1 MIERASLLGD
11 LRRQLKRLEQDLAER
26 AESDPVTAAALE
38 EEYRAAQEAGRTGDT
53 FRVWRDGA
61 LTQAAVA
68 WLLGCVFVRFAEDNG
83 LIESPL
89 IAGPGERNASA
100 ADRQTLYFR
109 AHPIDSDRDYL
120 LDIFT
125 EAGNLPG
132 MAQLYDRERNPVWR
146 HGISGDAAR
155 DLLAFWR
162 AVDPDTGALRHDFT
176 DPEWDTRFLG
186 DLYQDLSD
194 EAKKRFALLQTP
206 EFVEE
211 FILDRTLT
219 PALDEFGLAGLRLI
233 DPACG
238 SGHFLLGAFPRL
250 LCEWFSREPDTPE
263 RVLVQRA
270 LDAVCGV
277 DVNPFAAAIA
287 SFRLLVAAL
296 RASRIER
303 LRDAPAFEVHV
314 VAGDS
319 LLHGR
324 RFDELDLGSG
334 AEQLAGREEF
344 GHAFLAEDL
353 DALNRILGQRY
364 HVVVGNPPYITVKD
378 GAVNRLYRG
387 RYSTCHRQYSLAV
400 PFTERFFGLAQPGE
414 GSGRAGYVG
423 LITAN
428 SFMKREFGKKLI
440 ESFLPRVD
448 LTHVIDTSGAYI
460 PGHGTPTVILLGR
473 HRAPVGDVVR
483 TVMGVR
489 GEPSTPRDPSRG
501 QVWSAIVGQVD
512 VANSESDWVSSEDL
526 ARGTFSAHPW
536 SIGGGGANALK
547 EHLDARAAN
556 VLEDVVHEIGF
567 GALTREDDVY
577 LVSKEVLRRVGIE
590 PQFVK
595 SSVAGEMV
603 RDWAITE
610 PIDALW
616 PYGETSLDARKSD
629 AILKFLWNYRRQLC
643 ERVAYGHS
651 QIERGL
657 KWYEY
662 SMFFKDRYNI
672 PLSIVFSF
680 VSTYNHFVLD
690 RGGILFKR
698 TAPVIKLAADAT
710 EADHLILL
718 GLLNSSSGCFWM
730 KQTFHNKGGG
740 GIGGGLASEEWEQFY
755 EYTGTGLKQ
764 FPLPTNPP
772 NALAEALDR
781 LAAERQTH
789 LPAQLADHFPMTPAE
804 LDAHRDTAANLL
816 ARMIAL
822 QEELDWE
829 SYRLYAVIDEDCR
842 YGGRLPTDDLPPAT
856 PTNPDAS
863 DTTAAHDRTPSTA
876 PAPALPTDSNASRPA
891 AAREHLSSGMLA
903 PATSTS
909 TDPHAPDTGNRREPP
924 APVPDEPASGL
935 SISDHRH
942 TAGGPASGAPHTT
955 SEEPGSDADASNTGN
970 QREPPPLALGERAF
984 EIVMARR
991 MAAGELET
999 TWFTRHGST
1008 PTTELPAHWPADYRA
1023 LVERR
1028 IELIHSDRFIGLL
1041 EKPEYKRRWN
1051 VEPWRDQ
1058 EQRALRNWLLDRLE
1072 SPAYWPELRLATV
1085 RTLAERAAT
1094 DTDFHQVA
1102 ARYAGHQGIDLASL
1116 VAALVE
1122 AEGVPALPAQRYKP
1136 SGLAKRADW
1145 ERTWELQRREDE
1157 IDAEVATTTIRS
1169 EDETEAD
1176 YAARLRAEQQRRKQE
1191 ALGDLAP
1198 PPPKYRSADFR
1209 KPAWWRLRG
1218 ALDVP
1223 KERFVSFPQMSRDT
1237 DPTLLVGWA
1246 GWTALELCWAVA
1258 AYCTEVTEQDGWPPE
1273 RLTPLLAVLQENL
1286 PWLKQWHNEIDPEY
1300 NQRLGDFFET
1310 FLHSQLADLG
1320 LTESDLRSWTP
1331 AKSG

>member
-1 MIERASLLGD
+1 MIERASLLED

-26 AESDPVTAAALE
+26 AESDPAMAAALE

-53 FRVWRDGA
+53 FRVWRGGA

-120 LDIFT
+120 LDVFA

-250 LCEWFSREPDTPE
+250 LREWFSREPDTPE

-270 LDAVCGV
+270 LDGVCGV

-287 SFRLLVAAL
+287 RFRLLVATL

-303 LRDAPAFEVHV
+303 LKDTPAFEIHV
-314 VAGDS
+314 AAGDS

-324 RFDELDLGSG
+324 RLGELDFGG
-334 AEQLAGREEF
+334 EAEQLSRREGF

-353 DALNRILGQRY
+353 DTLNRILGQRY
-364 HVVVGNPPYITVKD
+364 HVVVGNPPYVTVKD
-378 GAVNRLYRG
+378 KAVNRLYRD
-387 RYSTCHRQYSLAV
+387 RYDTCYMKYALSA
-400 PFTERFFGLAQPGE
+400 PFAERFFDLAIRG
-414 GSGRAGYVG
+414 GAGAGYVG
-423 LITAN
+423 QITSN
-428 SFMKREFGKKLI
+428 SFMKREFGRKLI
-440 ESFLPRVD
+440 EKLFPTVD
-448 LTHVIDTSGAYI
+448 LTDVIDTSGAYI
-460 PGHGTPTVILLGR
+460 PGHGTPTVILIGRNRPPISDSVRAVLGI
-473 HRAPVGDVVR
+473 
-483 TVMGVR
+483 R
-489 GEPSTPRDPSRG
+489 GEPEIPYDPANG
-501 QVWSAIVGQVD
+501 KVWKAVLTQIDSPGSESEWISVAD
-512 VANSESDWVSSEDL
+512 VAHD
-526 ARGTFSAHPW
+526 TFHQHPW
-536 SIGGGGANALK
+536 SIGGGGIQALQ
-547 EHLDARAAN
+547 DW
-556 VLEDVVHEIGF
+556 LESASSQTLGDIAV
-567 GALTREDDVY
+567 D
-577 LVSKEVLRRVGIE
+577 VGITAVTGE
-590 PQFVK
+590 DGLFIAGDPA
-595 SSVAGEMV
+595 VARRLGVEHTRRLVIGDNV
-603 RDWAITE
+603 RDWTASFLVAVWLYDDDFRLFDLNNLPGT
-610 PIDALW
+610 ARYFW
-616 PYGETSLDARKSD
+616 KYRTSISSRKRFGTPM
-629 AILKFLWNYRRQLC
+629 L
-643 ERVAYGHS
+643 
-651 QIERGL
+651 ERGL
-657 KWYEY
+657 TWYEY
-662 SMFFKDRYNI
+662 QELYTKKLRRS
-672 PLSIVFSF
+672 LSITFAEVA
-680 VSTYNHFVLD
+680 THNHFVLD
-690 RGGILFKR
+690 RGGKVFKQ
-698 TAPVIKLAADAT
+698 TAPVIKLRTDAT
-710 EADHLILL
+710 ETDYLALV
-718 GLLNSSSGCFWM
+718 GLLNSSVACFWM
-730 KQTFHNKGGG
+730 KLTFHNKGSTVDTHG
-740 GIGGGLASEEWEQFY
+740 ARQTTDAFKNFY
-755 EYTGTGLKQ
+755 QYAGTGLKK
-764 FPLPTNPP
+764 FPLPANRPA
-772 NALAEALDR
+772 ALSKALDR
-781 LAAERQTH
+781 LAAERQAH
-789 LPAQLADHFPMTPAE
+789 LPAQLADRFPMAPAE
-804 LDAHRDTAANLL
+804 LDAHRDTAADLL

-829 SYRLYAVIDEDCR
+829 CYRLYAVIDEDRR
-842 YGGRLPTDDLPPAT
+842 YGGRLPTDSLPPAT
-856 PTNPDAS
+856 PTDSDAS

-876 PAPALPTDSNASRPA
+876 RAPALPTDSNASRSA

-955 SEEPGSDADASNTGN
+955 SEEPGSDADDSNTGN
-970 QREPPPLALGERAF
+970 HREPPPLALGERAF

-1008 PTTELPAHWPADYRA
+1008 PITELPAHWPDDYRA

-1051 VEPWRDQ
+1051 VEPWHAQ

-1072 SPAYWPELRLATV
+1072 SPAYWPEPRPATV

-1102 ARYAGHQGIDLASL
+1102 ARYAGHQGVDLAPL
-1116 VAALVE
+1116 VAELVE
-1122 AEGVPALPAQRYKP
+1122 AESVPALPVQRYKP

-1169 EDETEAD
+1169 EDESEAD
-1176 YAARLRAEQQRRKQE
+1176 YAARLRAEQQRRKRE

-1209 KPAWWRLRG
+1209 KPTWWRLR
-1218 ALDVP
+1218 AAP
-1223 KERFVSFPQMSRDT
+1223 STSR
-1237 DPTLLVGWA
+1237 
-1246 GWTALELCWAVA
+1246 
-1258 AYCTEVTEQDGWPPE
+1258 
-1273 RLTPLLAVLQENL
+1273 
-1286 PWLKQWHNEIDPEY
+1286 
-1300 NQRLGDFFET
+1300 
-1310 FLHSQLADLG
+1310 
-1320 LTESDLRSWTP
+1320 RS
-1331 AKSG
+1331 ASSASRR

>member
-26 AESDPVTAAALE
+26 AESDPAMAAALE

-68 WLLGCVFVRFAEDNG
+68 WLLGCVFVRFAEDND

-120 LDIFT
+120 LDVFA
-125 EAGNLPG
+125 EAGSLPG

-176 DPEWDTRFLG
+176 DTEWDTRFLG

-194 EAKKRFALLQTP
+194 DAKKRFALLQTP

-250 LCEWFSREPDTPE
+250 LREWFSREPDTPE

-270 LDAVCGV
+270 LDGVCGV
-277 DVNPFAAAIA
+277 DVNPFAAAVA
-287 SFRLLVAAL
+287 RFRLLVAAL

-400 PFTERFFGLAQPGE
+400 PFTERFFGLALPGE

-489 GEPSTPRDPSRG
+489 GEPSTPVEPACG
-501 QVWSAIVGQVD
+501 LVWQSITSQIDLDG
-512 VANSESDWVSSEDL
+512 SESNWISVADIQRD
-526 ARGTFSAHPW
+526 TFDTHPW
-536 SIGGGGANALK
+536 SISGGGTVILK
-547 EHLDARAAN
+547 DLLDRHSTRLGDLAKS
-556 VLEDVVHEIGF
+556 IGF
-567 GALTREDDVY
+567 ASFTGTDDAFIAPRDYFQRQGISSELVRGFVFGETLRNWSYEGDMTALVPYDDAQSPLEYVPESSWGRY
-577 LVSKEVLRRVGIE
+577 LWPFRSTING
-590 PQFVK
+590 VK
-595 SSVAGEMV
+595 SFGGKTRIECG
-603 RDWAITE
+603 DFWWT
-610 PIDALW
+610 W
-616 PYGETSLDARKSD
+616 
-629 AILKFLWNYRRQLC
+629 YRW
-643 ERVAYGHS
+643 VPWKYAT
-651 QIERGL
+651 
-657 KWYEY
+657 
-662 SMFFKDRYNI
+662 
-672 PLSIVFSF
+672 PLSITFAF
-680 VSTYNHFVLD
+680 VATHNHFVLD
-690 RGGILFKR
+690 RGKKVFSR
-698 TAPVIKLAADAT
+698 SAPVIKLRTDAT
-710 EADHLILL
+710 ETDHLALL
-718 GLLNSSSGCFWM
+718 GLLNSSVACFWM
-730 KQTFHNKGGG
+730 KQVFHNKGSTVDAHG
-740 GIGGGLASEEWEQFY
+740 ARQTTDAFENFY
-755 EYTGTGLKQ
+755 EYTGTGLKL
-764 FPLPTNPP
+764 FPLPANRP
-772 NALAEALDR
+772 NTLAEVLDR

-789 LPAQLADHFPMTPAE
+789 LPAQLADRFPMAPAE
-804 LDAHRDTAANLL
+804 LDAHRDTAADLL

-829 SYRLYAVIDEDCR
+829 CYRLYGVVDEDCR
-842 YGGRLPTDDLPPAT
+842 YGGRLPT
-856 PTNPDAS
+856 NPNAF
-863 DTTAAHDRTPSTA
+863 DTTAAHNRTPSTA
-876 PAPALPTDSNASRPA
+876 PAPETPAIPDSSNTTTACERFPSATPV
-891 AAREHLSSGMLA
+891 
-903 PATSTS
+903 PATPAGADT
-909 TDPHAPDTGNRREPP
+909 PDTGN
-924 APVPDEPASGL
+924 
-935 SISDHRH
+935 H
-942 TAGGPASGAPHTT
+942 
-955 SEEPGSDADASNTGN
+955 
-970 QREPPPLALGERAF
+970 REPPPLALGERAF

-1008 PTTELPAHWPADYRA
+1008 PITELPAHWPDDYRA

-1051 VEPWRDQ
+1051 VELWRDQ

-1072 SPAYWPELRLATV
+1072 SPAYWPEIRPATV

-1094 DTDFHQVA
+1094 DADFHQVA
-1102 ARYAGHQGIDLASL
+1102 ARYAGHQGVGLAPL

-1122 AEGVPALPAQRYKP
+1122 AESVPALPVQRYKP

-1157 IDAEVATTTIRS
+1157 IEAEVAATTIRS

-1176 YAARLRAEQQRRKQE
+1176 YAARLRAEQQRRKRE

-1209 KPAWWRLRG
+1209 KPTWWRLRG

-1246 GWTALELCWAVA
+1246 GWTALELCQAVA

-1273 RLTPLLAVLQENL
+1273 RLTPLLAVLRENL

-1300 NQRLGDFFET
+1300 NQRLGDFFGT
-1310 FLHSQLADLG
+1310 FLHSQLAEHG
-1320 LTESDLRSWTP
+1320 LTDDDLRTWTHTK
-1331 AKSG
+1331 AGHV